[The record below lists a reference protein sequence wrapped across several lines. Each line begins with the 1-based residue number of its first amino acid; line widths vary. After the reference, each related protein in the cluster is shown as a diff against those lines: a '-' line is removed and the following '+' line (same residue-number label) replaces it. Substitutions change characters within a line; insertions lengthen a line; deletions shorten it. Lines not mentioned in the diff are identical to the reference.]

1 MTNLKFKYLIKNITI
16 NFWFS
21 ENFASMDEKEKK
33 KKNLMIDLLKITFNK
48 KIFGR
53 VVAKLYPTI

>member
-33 KKNLMIDLLKITFNK
+33 KKSNDRFVKNHI
-48 KIFGR
+48 
-53 VVAKLYPTI
+53 